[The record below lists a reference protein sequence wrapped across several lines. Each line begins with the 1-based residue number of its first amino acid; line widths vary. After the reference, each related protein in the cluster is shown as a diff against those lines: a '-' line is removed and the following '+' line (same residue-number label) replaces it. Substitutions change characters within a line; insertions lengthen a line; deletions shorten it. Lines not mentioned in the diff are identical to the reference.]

1 MNAQRVY
8 NWMMLLFVTYTIIS
22 FNIGI
27 TPFENNIVN
36 KEFLPSNNALKYT
49 SASAM
54 LLGMLLW
61 WLIAIGIALSSKVSD
76 PRVLLTKM

>member
-8 NWMMLLFVTYTIIS
+8 NWVMLVFVTYTIIS

-27 TPFENNIVN
+27 TPFENNIVD
-36 KEFLPSNNALKYT
+36 KEFLPNNGALKII
-49 SASAM
+49 SVSAM

-61 WLIAIGIALSSKVSD
+61 WLIAIGIALYKVPD
-76 PRVLLTKM
+76 PRVLLTKT

>member
-8 NWMMLLFVTYTIIS
+8 NWVMLLFVTYTIIS

-27 TPFENNIVN
+27 TPFENHIVN
-36 KEFLPSNNALKYT
+36 KEFLPSNAALKYT
-49 SASAM
+49 SVSAM

-61 WLIAIGIALSSKVSD
+61 WLIAIGIALSKVSD